1 MILRRVQLVALGSPA
16 AAAETP
22 RAADVLFLVVD
33 DLNRALGC
41 YGDLAVKSPNFD
53 RRAARGCGSSGL
65 CGQYPLGNSSRGSFH
80 RGRRSETSGVYGVNL
95 PARIALPDAVMWP
108 QFFSVNA
115 GSLPARAGKVFHRT
129 KVSAG
134 ASWDL

>member
-22 RAADVLFLVVD
+22 RAAGVFFLVVD
-33 DLNRALGC
+33 DLNRAVGC

-53 RRAARGCGSSGL
+53 RRAARGCGSTGP
-65 CGQYPLGNSSRGSFH
+65 CGRYPLGNSSHGSFH

-95 PARIALPDAVMWP
+95 PARTALPDAVMWP

-115 GSLPARAGKVFHRT
+115 GSLPPERGRSFTAPK
-129 KVSAG
+129 
-134 ASWDL
+134 

>member
-22 RAADVLFLVVD
+22 HAADVLFLVVD
-33 DLNRALGC
+33 DLNRAVGC
-41 YGDLAVKSPNFD
+41 YGDLAVKSPNIE
-53 RRAARGCGSSGL
+53 RRVARGCGSTGPY
-65 CGQYPLGNSSRGSFH
+65 GRYPLGNFSRGSFH

-115 GSLPARAGKVFHRT
+115 GSLPPERGRFSTAPK
-129 KVSAG
+129 
-134 ASWDL
+134 